1 MAKQTTRKLKS
12 VNGKIDGKLP
22 PQAIEL
28 EEAVLGALMLDNE
41 ALSDTIDILKPEYFY
56 RMEHQKIFDA
66 IIVLFNESK
75 PVDILTVI
83 EQLKKMGALEN
94 IGGAF
99 YITELTNSVSSSA
112 NTEYHARI
120 IVEKF
125 IQRSLIQISSNIIK
139 DSFDE
144 TIDVFDLLS
153 KAEQNLF
160 SVTEGSLRKSY
171 DKMSVLIT
179 NAIQSIEELKNKKD
193 GLSGVPSGFSKLDR
207 VTSGWQKSDLIII
220 AGRPG
225 MGKTALA
232 LTMARNI
239 AINHKSPIG
248 IFSLEMSSDQL
259 VNRLISSESEIPS
272 GKLRKGNL
280 EEYEFVQLHEKI
292 RDLAEAP
299 IYIDDTP
306 GLSVFELRAKARR
319 LVKNHGV
326 HIIIVDYLQ
335 LMTAGGNKS
344 GNREQEISTISRS
357 LKGIAK
363 ELKIPVIAL
372 SQVNRGVESRTSTSK
387 RPILADLRESGAIEQ
402 DADIVTFIYRPE
414 YYKIY
419 EWENS
424 DDSRGQAEIIIAKHR
439 NGSLENIRLKFISN
453 LAKFSDLDYFDGV
466 NVDGSL
472 GDEPSFISH
481 SSSMNDE
488 KKKKFLTN
496 NSPFLLLKIVGIIH
510 PYPNG

>member
-1 MAKQTTRKLKS
+1 MAKAAQRKIKTLNS
-12 VNGKIDGKLP
+12 TIDGKLP
-22 PQAIEL
+22 PQALEL

-56 RMEHQKIFDA
+56 KLEHQKIFNI

-83 EQLKKMGALEN
+83 EELKKSGELDN

-99 YITELTNSVSSSA
+99 YITQLTNNVASSA

-125 IQRSLIQISSNIIK
+125 IQRSLIQISSTIIK

-153 KAEQNLF
+153 RAEQDLF

-179 NAIQSIEELKNKKD
+179 NAINSIEELKNRED
-193 GLSGVPSGFSKLDR
+193 GLSGVASGFTKLDR

-232 LTMARNI
+232 LSMAQNI
-239 AINHKSPIG
+239 AINHDTPIG

-259 VNRLISSESEIPS
+259 VNRLMASESDIPAS
-272 GKLRKGNL
+272 RLRKGNL
-280 EEYEFVQLHEKI
+280 EEYEFVQLHERI

-319 LVKNHGV
+319 LVKNHSV
-326 HIIIVDYLQ
+326 QIIIVDYLQ
-335 LMTAGGNKS
+335 LMTAGSSKT

-414 YYKIY
+414 YYKIL
-419 EWENS
+419 EWENG

-439 NGSLENIRLKFISN
+439 NGSLENLRLKFISS
-453 LAKFSDLDYFDGV
+453 LAKFTDLEYFEEYSDKKQ
-466 NVDGSL
+466 SL
-472 GDEPSFISH
+472 GEESSFIH
-481 SSSMNDE
+481 HASSMNDE
-488 KKKKFLTN
+488 
-496 NSPFLLLKIVGIIH
+496 
-510 PYPNG
+510 

>member
-1 MAKQTTRKLKS
+1 MAKRTTKKLKS
-12 VNGKIDGKLP
+12 VTGKIDGKLP

-56 RMEHQKIFDA
+56 KMEHQKIFDA

-83 EQLKKMGALEN
+83 EELKKLGELEN

-99 YITELTNSVSSSA
+99 YITQLTNNVASSA

-125 IQRSLIQISSNIIK
+125 IQRSLIQISSTIIK

-153 KAEQNLF
+153 KAEQDLF

-171 DKMSVLIT
+171 DKMSVLIS
-179 NAIQSIEELKNKKD
+179 NAISSIEELKDKKD

-207 VTSGWQKSDLIII
+207 VTSGWQKSDLVII
-220 AGRPG
+220 AARPG

-232 LTMARNI
+232 LTMCRNI
-239 AINHKSPIG
+239 AINHNTPVG

-272 GKLRKGNL
+272 DKLRKGNL
-280 EEYEFVQLHEKI
+280 KEFEFVQLHEKI
-292 RDLAEAP
+292 KDLAEAP

-319 LVKNHGV
+319 LVKNHEV
-326 HIIIVDYLQ
+326 KIIIVDYLQ
-335 LMTAGGNKS
+335 LMTAGGNKN

-439 NGSLENIRLKFISN
+439 NGSLENVRLKFISH

-466 NVDGSL
+466 KQEESL
-472 GDEPSFISH
+472 EDEPSFISH

-488 KKKKFLTN
+488 D
-496 NSPFLLLKIVGIIH
+496 
-510 PYPNG
+510 

>member
-56 RMEHQKIFDA
+56 KMEHQKIFDA

-99 YITELTNSVSSSA
+99 YITGLTNSVASSA

-153 KAEQNLF
+153 KAEQDLF

-239 AINHKSPIG
+239 AINHKTPIG

-326 HIIIVDYLQ
+326 QIIIVDYLQ

-402 DADIVTFIYRPE
+402 DADIVNFIYRPE

-466 NVDGSL
+466 NEDGSL

-481 SSSMNDE
+481 SSSMNDDE
-488 KKKKFLTN
+488 
-496 NSPFLLLKIVGIIH
+496 
-510 PYPNG
+510 

>member
-56 RMEHQKIFDA
+56 KMEHQKIFDA

-99 YITELTNSVSSSA
+99 YITRLTNSVASSA

-153 KAEQNLF
+153 KAEQDLF

-239 AINHKSPIG
+239 AINHTTPIG

-326 HIIIVDYLQ
+326 QIIIVDYLQ

-402 DADIVTFIYRPE
+402 DADIVNFIYRPE

-439 NGSLENIRLKFISN
+439 NGSLGNIRLKFISN

-466 NVDGSL
+466 NEDGSL

-481 SSSMNDE
+481 SSSMNDDE
-488 KKKKFLTN
+488 
-496 NSPFLLLKIVGIIH
+496 
-510 PYPNG
+510 

>member
-99 YITELTNSVSSSA
+99 YITGLTNSVASSA

-153 KAEQNLF
+153 KAEQDLF

-239 AINHKSPIG
+239 AINHKTPIG

-326 HIIIVDYLQ
+326 QIIIVDYLQ

-372 SQVNRGVESRTSTSK
+372 SQLNRGVESRTSTSK

-439 NGSLENIRLKFISN
+439 NGPLENIRLKFIN
-453 LAKFSDLDYFDGV
+453 TLAKFSDLDYFDGS
-466 NVDGSL
+466 DSDE
-472 GDEPSFISH
+472 GDNKSSMVSM
-481 SSSMNDE
+481 SSSMNKD
-488 KKKKFLTN
+488 
-496 NSPFLLLKIVGIIH
+496 SDGDAPF
-510 PYPNG
+510 